1 MFLDAVVFVVCPA
14 LFVAGAVTDLLSFKI
29 PNWIPA
35 ALAASFALAAAL
47 AAMPLGAIGWHAL
60 VFAVALF
67 AGMAMFAGNLI
78 GGGDAKLLAAAAL
91 WMGPHF
97 ILFYCMVFALIG
109 GAFAIALLA
118 LRRVPM
124 PAMTARLP
132 FLGELLRPKAGLPY
146 GVALGIGA
154 LIVLP
159 KTPLFV
165 AALSS

>member
-1 MFLDAVVFVVCPA
+1 MFLDAVVLVACPA
-14 LFVAGAVTDLLSFKI
+14 LFVAGAVTDLVSFKI

-35 ALAASFALAAAL
+35 ALAAAFALAAAL
-47 AAMPLGAIGWHAL
+47 AAMPLGEIGWHAL
-60 VFAVALF
+60 VCLAALVI
-67 AGMAMFAGNLI
+67 GMGLFAGNLI

-97 ILFYCMVFALIG
+97 ILLYCMVFALVG
-109 GAFAIALLA
+109 GAFAIAILW
-118 LRRVPM
+118 LRRAPL

-132 FLGELLRPKAGLPY
+132 FLNELLRPKAGLPY

-159 KTPLFV
+159 KTPLFL
-165 AALSS
+165 AAFSS